1 MSFDHYIDCHQYMR
15 IGNHLDGVKLNEL
28 IRRRD
33 EVKGLSSELR
43 IKENMRSKAFYYLI
57 KLSGLILDF
66 ENYLEHYLMDI

>member
-43 IKENMRSKAFYYLI
+43 IKENMRSKAFTI
-57 KLSGLILDF
+57 
-66 ENYLEHYLMDI
+66 